1 MKFKDIDE
9 DHEGSW
15 QDNELKKLNAR
26 LIELSDE
33 NADLKKKLEKKNY
46 ERVYKENQILN
57 LELKNMY
64 ILQEENKDLRDDL
77 QRLQKLSYEDKVKEM
92 AAENQ

>member
-26 LIELSDE
+26 VIELSDE

-46 ERVYKENQILN
+46 ERVYKEN
-57 LELKNMY
+57 
-64 ILQEENKDLRDDL
+64 
-77 QRLQKLSYEDKVKEM
+77 
-92 AAENQ
+92 